1 MIQLLFS
8 LMSLTEASLPYHQ
21 DLLCEGCS
29 HLWRPKHKTEGQ
41 HITETL
47 QWVSGHL
54 NGWLSQCFS
63 SPHMSAQDEF
73 DYLNENSVQQ
83 ILIAIPCYFKLE
95 GEFASLVGKLGSQD
109 AIGRGSLLR
118 FQVQANALLKMGFV
132 HRKRGSLSQS
142 GGPVESKCYDSLTF
156 HQILKYISMSKANRI
171 YLATGSTAIFAGY
184 FKALK
189 RTQELFP
196 FLSVTVM
203 IPSCWLDQISSS
215 LIQFI
220 AIPETFLSISY
231 TFCKTK
237 ILNCY

>member
-1 MIQLLFS
+1 MIELLFS

-63 SPHMSAQDEF
+63 SPQMSAQDEF

-95 GEFASLVGKLGSQD
+95 GEFASLVGNLGSQD
-109 AIGRGSLLR
+109 AIGRGSLLQ
-118 FQVQANALLKMGFV
+118 FQIQANAYWKWGLCTVKEAVCLNQEAP
-132 HRKRGSLSQS
+132 LSQ
-142 GGPVESKCYDSLTF
+142 
-156 HQILKYISMSKANRI
+156 N
-171 YLATGSTAIFAGY
+171 
-184 FKALK
+184 
-189 RTQELFP
+189 
-196 FLSVTVM
+196 VM
-203 IPSCWLDQISSS
+203 IPWLFIRFWNIFQCPKPTEFTLLLDQLLYLQDI
-215 LIQFI
+215 LRHLRE
-220 AIPETFLSISY
+220 PRNCFLSY
-231 TFCKTK
+231 Q
-237 ILNCY
+237 LL